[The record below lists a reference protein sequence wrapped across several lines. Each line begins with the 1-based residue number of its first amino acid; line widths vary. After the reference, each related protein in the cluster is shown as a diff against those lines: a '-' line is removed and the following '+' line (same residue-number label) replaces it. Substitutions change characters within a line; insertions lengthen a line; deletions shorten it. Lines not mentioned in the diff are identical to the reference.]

1 MERRA
6 SPRVEIQVQAQLV
19 SRALGRRQCTVRDY
33 SEGGAL
39 LEVPALHEH
48 PPGAVYSGDVVL
60 LHLRLPASEGERVF
74 EIRGVLCHLE
84 AEMVGI
90 RFHHIQPEVIAG
102 LRQVSGLPSE
112 RKAIPAAARDIV
124 NACGELLADFL
135 AKGLV
140 ECCQRAEGRLFEAA
154 DRARSDSEQ
163 RTFFEAYR
171 QFKTEQGSI
180 RAHYARLLEACFAQF
195 APLPAEEVAEPPAT
209 SRGKLTLVDKD
220 QFEDW
225 LVVKVLATKYE
236 NRCREQLFELQLR
249 LDELFGAEPGKQF
262 NPYAPAVLCEAFK
275 RAVREQKFP
284 AESERLIFDAFELQV
299 LTGLERQYERL
310 NALLIQR
317 GILPELD
324 LSRHIRKE
332 ESRGGRRSHGLSFAG
347 RSSPKPGTIVTGLE
361 PPPNEYHEPEVVYGA
376 AGAGVAAAHQPM
388 AAAAAA
394 MQSDAAA
401 AIAPEVVPVAGDVAV
416 ASTAAARGAAE
427 AYAVSPLPPDIQ
439 PGMFHHAE
447 DLIAYVGATSAVPQ
461 ERFAVQQQ
469 IARQAFTTAMNLV
482 ELQHARERVHDLSR
496 QATGEEVVPLP
507 TEALLKALAGLQRR
521 DLAEQQSLPERVSSL
536 GELQQAALQE
546 HDRAACEMVD
556 SLFSTMLA
564 NDKLSEQVKA
574 WIRQLEV
581 PLLRQVLQDESVFTS
596 ELHPA
601 RQLLNQLTR
610 IGHKDQVVTVDQQ
623 RKISEAV
630 ARIVQDAEGDVALF
644 EQALPEVQAV
654 VQRQEQVYQRNVER
668 VAQLAE
674 GEQKLEMAK
683 RRVDDELNQ
692 RVAGKRVPKAVMS
705 LLEAGWRDL
714 MVMTHIRHG
723 EGGESWRENLDVID
737 QLLAVGMN
745 PQAPLD
751 LRSLLRVIKTGLETT
766 SGGIAPDTQQ
776 HAVADLR
783 QLLSDRK
790 DEHRLPPDMVQ
801 VPLPTRTDV
810 QEDDASLRKWVER
823 AKRLEVGDWLE
834 MCRDNS
840 SAERMRVAWIAR
852 DHARFVL
859 VNHQGMKVSDFTLEQ
874 LAVLLRDG
882 KATIAVTGELPLV
895 DEALDKMVERIY
907 DQLAWQTTH
916 DELTGLINRKE
927 FERAVGEALERSRR
941 IRSHHVLCHLD
952 LDQFSLINNTA
963 GYDAGDDVLRK
974 VAGLLQEPMSCKVVA
989 ARLGGDEF
997 GVLLLDCDFNDG
1009 QLLVQSL
1016 LRTIA
1021 NTRYV
1026 WQDKP
1031 FELCASAGVV
1041 DVSHLAVS
1049 QDELL
1054 QAADAACKL
1063 AKEGGG
1069 NRLHV
1074 HFPDDAEQ
1082 AKRSAVM
1089 NWVTKLNQALD
1100 EQRLQL
1106 RCQKIAPIGSAL
1118 LESPHYEIL
1127 LSLQDEEGGVIGP
1140 GEFMRAAE
1148 RYNRTKAID
1157 RWVIDSVM
1165 RWIHEHPDKM
1175 AAISGFSINLSGHSL
1190 NDENLM
1196 EYIFERFAMYRVPR
1210 DKITFEVTETTAIA
1224 NLIDAA
1230 DFIREMKMIGC
1241 RFSLDDFG
1249 AGLSSYSY
1257 LKNLPVD
1264 YIKIDGAFIREI
1276 DHDNNDYAMVRSINE
1291 MGHYMG
1297 KKTIA
1302 EYVENE
1308 AILDKLKEIGVDYA
1322 QGFLIEKP
1330 RLLASL

>member
-1 MERRA
+1 MDRRA
-6 SPRVEIQVQAQLV
+6 SPRYEIEVEVHANLV
-19 SRALGRRQCTVRDY
+19 CKALGRRQCIVRDF

-39 LEVPALHEH
+39 LEVPDLHEH
-48 PPGAVYSGDVVL
+48 PPGAAYSGDVVL
-60 LHLRLPASEGERVF
+60 LHLRLPVPEGERVF

-84 AEMVGI
+84 AEMVGF
-90 RFHHIQPEVIAG
+90 RFHHIQPDVLAG
-102 LRQVSGLPSE
+102 LRQLSGLPLE
-112 RKAIPAAARDIV
+112 HKEVPAAARQIV
-124 NACGELLADFL
+124 SACSELLTDFL
-135 AKGLV
+135 VKGMV
-140 ECCQRAEGRLFEAA
+140 ECCQRAEGRLFDAA

-171 QFKTEQGSI
+171 QFKVEQGAI
-180 RAHYARLLEACFAQF
+180 CAHYARLLQSCFARF
-195 APLPAEEVAEPPAT
+195 APLPAEEATEPSAT
-209 SRGKLTLVDKD
+209 SQPKLTLVDKE

-236 NRCREQLFELQLR
+236 SRCREQLFELQLR
-249 LDELFGAEPGKQF
+249 LDELFGTELGKQF
-262 NPYAPAVLCEAFK
+262 NPYVPAVLCEAFK

-284 AESERLIFDAFELQV
+284 AESERLIFDAFELTV

-310 NALLIQR
+310 NELLIQR

-324 LSRHIRKE
+324 LSRHIKKE
-332 ESRGGRRSHGLSFAG
+332 ESRGGRRGQGLSFAG
-347 RSSPKPGTIVTGLE
+347 QTSHKPGYIVTGLE
-361 PPPNEYHEPEVVYGA
+361 PPPNEYRETEVLDGPSGEGIAVA
-376 AGAGVAAAHQPM
+376 STALPRVAAV
-388 AAAAAA
+388 AAV
-394 MQSDAAA
+394 
-401 AIAPEVVPVAGDVAV
+401 PELVPVAGDRAV
-416 ASTAAARGAAE
+416 AAAGGALGAAE
-427 AYAVSPLPPDIQ
+427 AYAVSPLPPDIH

-447 DLIAYVGATSAVPQ
+447 DLIAFVGENSAVPQ

-469 IARQAFTTAMNLV
+469 IARQAFTTAMKLV

-496 QATGEEVVPLP
+496 QAADEATPLP
-507 TEALLKALAGLQRR
+507 TEELLQALAGLQHR
-521 DLAEQQSLPERVSSL
+521 DVAEQRSLLERVNSL
-536 GELQQAALQE
+536 GELQQMALHE

-556 SLFSTMLA
+556 SLFSTMLS
-564 NDKLSEQVKA
+564 NDKLSDQVKA
-574 WIRQLEV
+574 WIRQLEA
-581 PLLRQVLQDESVFTS
+581 PMLRQVLRDESVFTS
-596 ELHPA
+596 ESHPV

-623 RKISEAV
+623 RKIGQAI
-630 ARIVQDAEGDVALF
+630 AQIAQDFDGDVSLF
-644 EQALPEVQAV
+644 QQALPEVEAV
-654 VQRQEQVYQRNVER
+654 AQRQEQVFQRNVER

-683 RRVDDELNQ
+683 RRVDEELNQ
-692 RVAGKRVPKAVMS
+692 RMAGKRVPKAVMS

-714 MVMTHIRHG
+714 LVMSHIRHG
-723 EGGESWRENLDVID
+723 EGASWRENLGVID
-737 QLLAVGMN
+737 QLLAVGD
-745 PQAPLD
+745 APSAMVD
-751 LRSLLRVIKTGLETT
+751 LRTLLRTIKTGLEMT
-766 SGGIAPDTQQ
+766 SGGIAPDHQQ

-783 QLLSDRK
+783 QLFTDRK
-790 DEHRLPPDMVQ
+790 AGAGQVLEMVQ
-801 VPLPTRTDV
+801 VPLPTPV
-810 QEDDASLRKWVER
+810 EVKEDDASLRKWIER

-834 MCRDNS
+834 LMRD
-840 SAERMRVAWIAR
+840 AGAGERMRLAWIAR
-852 DHARFVL
+852 DHGRFVL

-874 LAVLLRDG
+874 LACLLRDG
-882 KATIAVTGELPLV
+882 KATIVVAGELPLV

-963 GYDAGDDVLRK
+963 GYDAGDNVLRK

-997 GVLLLDCDFNDG
+997 GVLLMDCDFNDG

-1021 NTRYV
+1021 NTRHV

-1031 FELCASAGVV
+1031 FDFSASAGIV

-1074 HFPDDAEQ
+1074 HYPDDAEQ

-1118 LESPHYEIL
+1118 AESPHYEIL
-1127 LSLQDEEGGVIGP
+1127 LSMQDEEGVFIGP

-1165 RWIHEHPDKM
+1165 RWIHDNPDKM

-1210 DKITFEVTETTAIA
+1210 EKITFEVTETTAIA

-1276 DHDNNDYAMVRSINE
+1276 DHDSNDYAMVRSINE

-1330 RLLASL
+1330 RPLASL